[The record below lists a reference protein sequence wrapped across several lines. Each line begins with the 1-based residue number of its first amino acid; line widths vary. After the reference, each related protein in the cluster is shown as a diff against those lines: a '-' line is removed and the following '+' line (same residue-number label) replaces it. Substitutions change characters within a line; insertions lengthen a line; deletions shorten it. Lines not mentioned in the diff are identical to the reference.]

1 MSTFAGLNN
10 LVNSVNA
17 ATKAAQGN
25 VDMLTNSWEG
35 GKSLGF
41 SKVEAPN
48 ALYGQSSGGGSGSA
62 STSAP
67 SAGGDTLHAGVYNPS
82 RPSSLTYY
90 TGPNLADQAAKDKA
104 ALKKSTNKA
113 NKANEARYQEILG
126 LYENLG
132 TAGMERIGQQEGR
145 MTAASEQDL
154 TNRGLGNTT
163 IRGSMA
169 RGIADDAELQRQG
182 LRESVAMQKAGV
194 MERKTDAAPDLSMYM
209 NLLSQSMSRPTTP
222 TGIRYY

>member
-1 MSTFAGLNN
+1 MTTY
-10 LVNSVNA
+10 NA
-17 ATKAAQGN
+17 ANDKNLQQ
-25 VDMLTNSWEG
+25 
-35 GKSLGF
+35 
-41 SKVEAPN
+41 
-48 ALYGQSSGGGSGSA
+48 ALA
-62 STSAP
+62 
-67 SAGGDTLHAGVYNPS
+67 
-82 RPSSLTYY
+82 
-90 TGPNLADQAAKDKA
+90 DKA